1 MIYQVLF
8 KHLKRCPALI
18 RDDIVIA
25 EKNQMFNP
33 QANQIQVRATLLSTE
48 PDIGSLGPGGYNI
61 ENGLFQIDVMF
72 PLGTG
77 DNDKLMQRIKNWF
90 PRSEQYDVNDNQ
102 LVVTKV
108 WYESRIVQG
117 YQLDSIMVRYVMPE
131 VTQ

>member
-8 KHLKRCPALI
+8 KHLKKCPALN
-18 RDDIVIA
+18 RDNIWVA

-33 QANQIQVRATLLSTE
+33 SAEQIQVRATLLPIE
-48 PDIGSLGPGGYNI
+48 PEIGSVGIGGYNI
-61 ENGLFQIDVMF
+61 EQGLFQIDVMF

-77 DNDKLMQRIKNWF
+77 DNDRLMQSIKNWF
-90 PRSEQYDVNDNQ
+90 PRSEQYDVDDNQ

-108 WYESRIVQG
+108 WYESKIVQG
-117 YQLDSIMVRYVMPE
+117 YQLDSILVRYVMPE